1 MKDKGFVIYADRYVY
16 LGGSIENGCLR
27 LESEIDGG
35 EDFID
40 SEQYVFLSREETDKL
55 FSICSLDELIEL
67 GRREDYG
74 GLVGYLIKNGIEFS
88 VTGF

>member
-16 LGGSIENGCLR
+16 LGGSIENGCLK

-35 EDFID
+35 DDYID

-55 FSICSLDELIEL
+55 F
-67 GRREDYG
+67 R
-74 GLVGYLIKNGIEFS
+74 S
-88 VTGF
+88 VPWMN

>member
-1 MKDKGFVIYADRYVY
+1 M
-16 LGGSIENGCLR
+16 N
-27 LESEIDGG
+27 
-35 EDFID
+35 